1 MPKRTYPL
9 IGVLKTKFLNNK
21 TVFERVSGSAN
32 AWICPD
38 DEKYIIAVFADSLRA
53 SLFVS
58 DYRNLHERNAFLLNE
73 LPLSTQIE
81 NLQPLLTERGETIR
95 NFIKDGGVLTVTPG
109 AFMTPCKFGTSELKI
124 NLNDEISIEKLS

>member
-38 DEKYIIAVFADSLRA
+38 DERA